1 MIDDFVD
8 VDESSLEINTPE
20 GEDFSA
26 DVQEPST
33 EDVPP
38 SVEEVQPPAEDVPP
52 PVEEVPPDSDE
63 VPLPPVEEI
72 PPDSAPEAPPPVEGV
87 PSTPAPEIPPPVEEV
102 SPPGG
107 DAVVEPS
114 LSLDAALGSL
124 TAFLDTK
131 SQLQDNQE
139 LELAGIQTYALSPI
153 TSSSGLKGILLEI
166 IGPYD
171 NVVTQ
176 YKYQQSNN
184 QYYTYVNE
192 ITPDYPWIASAGLFI
207 ALVIS
212 LFSLLKRSFSSW
224 LK

>member
-72 PPDSAPEAPPPVEGV
+72 PPDAAPEAPPPVEGV
-87 PSTPAPEIPPPVEEV
+87 PSTPVPEIPPPVEEV

-153 TSSSGLKGILLEI
+153 TSSSGLKGILLDI

>member
-72 PPDSAPEAPPPVEGV
+72 PPDAAPEAPPPVEGV
-87 PSTPAPEIPPPVEEV
+87 PSTPVPEIPPPVEEV